1 MKWKN
6 PCWTGAGHS
15 HWKLQAVPGSA
26 RGAYI
31 TGIVHAARFMVHETA
46 RGNPYRGFSRKRHIA
61 RTGDKLLRSPCRVKI
76 QKIDQLIG

>member
-1 MKWKN
+1 MKWKI
-6 PCWTGAGHS
+6 PAGQGQAIPIGN
-15 HWKLQAVPGSA
+15 LQAVPGSA